1 MLELLLFYFL
11 FVVMMLNLQLTELSA
26 VVTNLLPQAELGI
39 LNWFNSVFL
48 GVESAQYSP
57 ISDVHYAFNTTA
69 ADTQFA
75 SFLQIQSIGY
85 SIYTTGA
92 LWLIVASVILLLAMV
107 GPITLSMNKTPNL
120 PPFTNN

>member
-1 MLELLLFYFL
+1 MDGTF
-11 FVVMMLNLQLTELSA
+11 NIST
-26 VVTNLLPQAELGI
+26 VTNLLPKAELGI
-39 LNWFNSVFL
+39 LNWFNSLFL
-48 GVESAQYSP
+48 GVDSGNP
-57 ISDVHYAFNTTA
+57 FTNNDVHYTFNTAFGA

-107 GPITLSMNKTPNL
+107 GPITLSMKKTPANL
-120 PPFTNN
+120 TTLIKSKIL